1 MNYSQISILEIFFEQ
16 HGGCK
21 CFFELKDGTPC
32 QGWISRIEPHQLRFL
47 DSGPR
52 SGEDEVLLNLNE
64 IAVETLAY
72 WDEISNRWVDF
83 SQKNN

>member
-1 MNYSQISILEIFFEQ
+1 MDHSEKLILERFIRLY
-16 HGGCK
+16 GDCK

-32 QGWISRIEPHQLRFL
+32 QGWISRMQSHQLRFL

-52 SGEDEVLLNLNE
+52 TGEDEVLLNLNE

-83 SQKNN
+83 S